1 MNPRAI
7 KVNWKTS
14 LSGVVMIL
22 TAIGTA
28 LNAAQDGDPSTVI
41 EWEILIP
48 AIIAGVGL
56 IFSRD
61 ADKTSEASAARR

>member
-14 LSGVVMIL
+14 LSGMVMIL
-22 TAIGTA
+22 TAIGNA
-28 LNAAQDGDPSTVI
+28 LNVANDGDPSTVI
-41 EWEILIP
+41 EWGVLIP
-48 AIIAGVGL
+48 AVIAGVGL

-61 ADKTSEASAARR
+61 ADKTSERSGANR